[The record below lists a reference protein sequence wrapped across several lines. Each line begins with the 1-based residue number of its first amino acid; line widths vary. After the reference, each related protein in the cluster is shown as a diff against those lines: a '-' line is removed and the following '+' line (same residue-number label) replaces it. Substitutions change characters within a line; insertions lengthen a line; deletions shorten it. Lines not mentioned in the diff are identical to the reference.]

1 MKKYIILILSL
12 LINILTYASSQSSG
26 NDSHS
31 SLTWDSKI
39 GKMENVITG
48 VSRRKLISSE
58 GIVITLK
65 QKEEYKV
72 ENLKIKSLPTRDSVN
87 FLSVPVGKVYDFRY
101 YVEGKEVSVGDTIS
115 FPNNST
121 KMEMKILA
129 TYAGYDLAY
138 PPYKTNK
145 VLTDDIGVIKLTYDV
160 PSTGER
166 NKTMNISQLYYETHV
181 IRKVKVDV
189 SGKMDFGQVV
199 AGEIAYADV
208 DVDVYFYKDKSTY
221 EIPDSMNIKNSNGDT
236 LQVNLSS
243 SIDNYRS
250 WDSHSRI
257 KINGRVKTEKNT
269 PSGKYKGSFY
279 VKFRFK

>member
-12 LINILTYASSQSSG
+12 SINILTYSKFFG

-31 SLTWDSKI
+31 SLTADAEI

-48 VSRRKLISSE
+48 VSRRKLTSNE

-65 QKEEYKV
+65 QKKKYKV
-72 ENLKIKSLPTRDSVN
+72 ENLKIESLPTRDHVD

-101 YVEGKEVSVGDTIS
+101 YVEGKEVNVGDTIL

-121 KMEMKILA
+121 KIEMKILA
-129 TYAGYDLAY
+129 TYAGYSSDNLPKNA
-138 PPYKTNK
+138 NK
-145 VLTDDIGVIKLTYDV
+145 VLTDDIGRIKLSYDI
-160 PSTGER
+160 PETGEK
-166 NKTMNISQLYYETHV
+166 NKTIDISQLHYQTYV
-181 IRKVKVDV
+181 IKKVKVDV

-199 AGEIAYADV
+199 AGELANADV

-221 EIPDSMNIKNSNGDT
+221 KIPDSMNIENSNGDA
-236 LQVNLSS
+236 LKVNLSHY
-243 SIDNYRS
+243 IDNYRS
-250 WDSHSRI
+250 SDSHSRI
-257 KINGRVKTEKNT
+257 KIYGRVKTEKNT